1 MGITDLGELTI
12 ALTGSYGVCECYFQK
27 GPAFMSIRPAADELS
42 RSLGLVRVIE
52 MNPEGRSRIEYLAGT
67 HMCHS
72 GGVVQGGFVTG
83 WVDAAMAHAAIAMG
97 GPDVVPMTLEI
108 KVSFF
113 APTRPGP
120 VFAEAWV
127 EKRGRSTNFFEGRLT
142 DSNGKILA
150 KASSTLTLA
159 DRAKVEGAAL
169 AETAAQTAG

>member
-1 MGITDLGELTI
+1 MT
-12 ALTGSYGVCECYFQK
+12 V
-27 GPAFMSIRPAADELS
+27 RPAAEQLS
-42 RSLGLVRVIE
+42 QTLGLVQVHE
-52 MNPEGRSRIEYLAGT
+52 MNSEGRARLEYLAGA

-97 GPDVVPMTLEI
+97 GADVVPMTLEI

-127 EKRGRSTNFFEGRLT
+127 VRRGRSTCFFEGHLL
-142 DSNGKILA
+142 DGAGKVLA
-150 KASSTLTLA
+150 KASSTLTMA
-159 DRAKVEGAAL
+159 DRAKVEGASS
-169 AETAAQTAG
+169 AAVGGSS